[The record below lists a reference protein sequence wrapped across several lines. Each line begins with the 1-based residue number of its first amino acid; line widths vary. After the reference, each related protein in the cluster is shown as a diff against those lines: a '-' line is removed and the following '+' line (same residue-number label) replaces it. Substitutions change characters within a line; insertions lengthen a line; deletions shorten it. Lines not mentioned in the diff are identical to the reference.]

1 MFMRFEGMLSK
12 WNDDRGFGF
21 IKPKHGDQDIFV
33 HISAF
38 PKDGKRPSIG
48 EKLSFEIQVGQD
60 GKKEAKNLQC
70 LDRSPAEFVSHRPA
84 IHTKVPTS
92 SKSILN
98 RILGLAFFAVIG
110 VFAYDQFSRRAAFDS
125 EVNAVKSETK
135 ELVQPASASVNAKL
149 YQCDGRQHCSQMNS
163 CEEAK
168 YFLKNCPD
176 PKMDGDHDGIP
187 CEQDLCTSIFSN

>member
-1 MFMRFEGMLSK
+1 MRFEGTLTK

-48 EKLSFEIQVGQD
+48 EKLSFEFQVGQD
-60 GKKEAKNLQC
+60 GKKEAKNLKC
-70 LDRSPAEFVSHRPA
+70 LDRQPAEFVSHRPA
-84 IHTKVPTS
+84 IHAKVPTS
-92 SKSILN
+92 SKSLLS
-98 RILGLAFFAVIG
+98 RIIGLAFFAMIG
-110 VFAYDQFSRRAAFDS
+110 TFAYDQFSRRASLTS
-125 EVNAVKSETK
+125 EVSAVSYETA
-135 ELVQPASASVNAKL
+135 EVVQPASASPNTRL
-149 YQCDGRQHCSQMNS
+149 YQCDGRQHCSQMTS

-187 CEQDLCTSIFSN
+187 CEQNLCTSMFSN

>member
-1 MFMRFEGMLSK
+1 MRFEGTLTK

-48 EKLSFEIQVGQD
+48 EKLSFEFQVGQD

-70 LDRSPAEFVSHRPA
+70 LDRPPAEFVSHRPL
-84 IHTKVPTS
+84 IHTKDSTS
-92 SKSILN
+92 SKSLLS
-98 RILGLAFFAVIG
+98 RVFGLAILAMIG
-110 VFAYDQFSRRAAFDS
+110 TFAYDQFSRRASLTS
-125 EVNAVKSETK
+125 EVSAVSYETA
-135 ELVQPASASVNAKL
+135 EVVQPASASPNTRL
-149 YQCDGRQHCSQMNS
+149 YQCDGRQHCSQMTS

-187 CEQDLCTSIFSN
+187 CEQNLCTSMFSN

>member
-1 MFMRFEGMLSK
+1 MRFEGTLTK

-48 EKLSFEIQVGQD
+48 EKLSFEFQVGQD

-70 LDRSPAEFVSHRPA
+70 LDRSAAKFVSHRSA

-92 SKSILN
+92 SKSLLS

-110 VFAYDQFSRRAAFDS
+110 TFAYDQFSRHASFDS
-125 EVNAVKSETK
+125 EVNAVKSETT
-135 ELVQPASASVNAKL
+135 ELVQPASTVANAKL
-149 YQCDGRQHCSQMNS
+149 YQCDGRQHCSQMTS

-187 CEQDLCTSIFSN
+187 CEQNLCTSVFSN

>member
-1 MFMRFEGMLSK
+1 MRYEGTLTK

-48 EKLSFEIQVGQD
+48 EKLSFEFQVGQD

-70 LDRSPAEFVSHRPA
+70 LDRPPAEFVSHRPP
-84 IHTKVPTS
+84 IHTKDSTS
-92 SKSILN
+92 SKSLLS
-98 RILGLAFFAVIG
+98 RLFGLAILAVIG
-110 VFAYDQFSRRAAFDS
+110 TFAYDQFSRRVSLTSEDS
-125 EVNAVKSETK
+125 AVSYETAEV
-135 ELVQPASASVNAKL
+135 VQFASASANARI
-149 YQCDGRQHCSQMNS
+149 YQCDGRQHCSQMTS

-176 PKMDGDHDGIP
+176 PKMDGDNDGIP
-187 CEQDLCTSIFSN
+187 CEQNLCTSIFSN